1 MFSYHTMSHHIIT
14 PLDVENGEKQGWH
27 GEVGRTIAA
36 GRMDNMALRAMV
48 NNRAVQG
55 YLQVVCL

>member
-1 MFSYHTMSHHIIT
+1 MFSYHTMSHHIVT
-14 PLDVENGEKQGWH
+14 PLNGEKQGWH
-27 GEVGRTIAA
+27 GEVGRAIAA
-36 GRMDNMALRAMV
+36 GHMDNMALRAMV

>member
-1 MFSYHTMSHHIIT
+1 MSHHIIT
-14 PLDVENGEKQGWH
+14 PLNGEKQGWH
-27 GEVGRTIAA
+27 GEVGRAIAAA

-55 YLQVVCL
+55 YLQVGCL